1 MNLVGPG
8 GVSMP
13 QRSRRVVVVAH
24 CHLNVNTKVRGLACY
39 EGVRADVIAPLIG
52 QGVGIV
58 QLPCPEAT
66 FLGMRRWGM
75 TVEQYDTP
83 AYRRHC
89 RTILRTTID
98 TLRLLADDGCAIE
111 GVLGVEGSP
120 SCGVETTCGGY
131 AGGELEDAAG
141 QQAARV
147 AGRGVFIGELRA
159 MLDEAGLGDVP
170 LRGVED

>member
-1 MNLVGPG
+1 
-8 GVSMP
+8 MP
-13 QRSRRVVVVAH
+13 DRSRRVVAVAH

-39 EGVRADVIAPLIG
+39 AGARGDVILPLIAD
-52 QGVGIV
+52 GVGIV

-89 RTILRTTID
+89 REILRPAVD
-98 TLRLLADDGCAIE
+98 TLTALADDGCAIE

-120 SCGVETTCGGY
+120 SCGVSATCAGFT
-131 AGGELEDAAG
+131 GGEIEDGAPNQA
-141 QQAARV
+141 AARV
-147 AGRGVFIGELRA
+147 AGQGVLVDELRA
-159 MLDEAGLGDVP
+159 MLREAGLEAVP
-170 LRGVED
+170 FAGIED